1 MRSRRRRDAASR
13 PPFSE
18 SVYRALLF
26 AVCSKRE
33 RGLLDRHAMD
43 DYRELREEARAEGRL
58 GLARL
63 WAGVLL
69 PDLARVAVVDRIAG
83 RGGVRRPS
91 GFEALLRLLCC
102 IFAVDSVA
110 IAATGMLSLALTLLY
125 VCDRLSRLGVS
136 PEVFWSSTLSLNLF
150 VGIICVAA
158 GRKMW
163 RVMRQVRSELH
174 AARPC

>member
-1 MRSRRRRDAASR
+1 MRSIRRRDVASR
-13 PPFSE
+13 PPSSE

-33 RGLLDRHAMD
+33 RGLLDRHVMD

-63 WAGVLL
+63 WAGMLL

-91 GFEALLRLLCC
+91 GFENLLRLLCL
-102 IFAVDSVA
+102 IFVVDGAA
-110 IAATGMLSLALTLLY
+110 IAATGLLSLALAFLY
-125 VCDRLSRLGVS
+125 AFDRLSRLGMS
-136 PEVFWSSTLSLNLF
+136 PEVFQSSALALNLS
-150 VGIICVAA
+150 VGILCVAA

-163 RVMRQVRSELH
+163 RAMRRVRSELH